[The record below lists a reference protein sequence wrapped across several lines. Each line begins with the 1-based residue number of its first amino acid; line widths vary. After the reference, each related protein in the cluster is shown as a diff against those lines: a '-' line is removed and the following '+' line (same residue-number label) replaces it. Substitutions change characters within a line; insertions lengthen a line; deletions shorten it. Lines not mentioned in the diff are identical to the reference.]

1 MIEVGAVFKNN
12 GRYIKIGIQKF
23 QNIFIE
29 KSMHRT
35 DKHQHKRNQR
45 RPKSNP
51 LVVIMAPDGKDAGIR
66 QYEQQGADHQYQHI
80 AVTADMK
87 CFCKHCTKP

>member
-29 KSMHRT
+29 KSIHRA
-35 DKHQHKRNQR
+35 DKHQHKRKQQR
-45 RPKSNP
+45 PESNP
-51 LVVIMAPDGKDAGIR
+51 LVVIMAPDGNDPCIC
-66 QYEQQGADHQYQHI
+66 QHEQQGTDHQYQQI

-87 CFCKHCTKP
+87 CLCKQRTEP